1 MNILP
6 QVLDNLR
13 ANKMRSFLTMFGIMW
28 GIISIVILS
37 ALGEG
42 FQRGNETVLRELGR
56 NILIIRNGRT
66 SMQAGGERAGRPIR
80 IEFEDV
86 LALKRDSKL
95 LQDVT
100 PEIMKGNLRVKSP
113 FNAASLQISGSGRSI
128 KRFERSKSMTDA

>member
-6 QVLDNLR
+6 QVWDNLR

-28 GIISIVILS
+28 GIISIVVLS

-66 SMQAGGERAGRPIR
+66 SMQAGGERAGRTIR
-80 IEFEDV
+80 LEFEDV
-86 LALKRDSKL
+86 PAFKRDSRL
-95 LQDVT
+95 IEDIR
-100 PEIMKGNLRVKSP
+100 PEIMNSGVRVK
-113 FNAASLQISGSGRSI
+113 
-128 KRFERSKSMTDA
+128 

>member
-113 FNAASLQISGSGRSI
+113 FTPQAFR
-128 KRFERSKSMTDA
+128 